1 MNEIILLSLTAAS
14 LGFIHT
20 ALGPDH
26 YLPFIVLS
34 KARNWSVPKTMWI
47 TFVSG
52 VGHVGGS
59 VAIGLIGIAL
69 GFSLNKLTFIEEFRG
84 ELVGYLLMAFGMAY
98 TVYGLFKFLKNGGHH
113 HLPNFLIPKSIRQI
127 KHQVSHGLEEKVDDT
142 RLTPWVLFI
151 IFVFG
156 PCEVLI
162 PMLFIPAV
170 QQSSIGISSVALFFG
185 IATIATMMF
194 IVYLGHVGTSFLKFK
209 SKEKFMHMVAGLVIL
224 FSGVGMHFLGW

>member
-1 MNEIILLSLTAAS
+1 MNEILLLSLTAAS

-34 KARNWSVPKTMWI
+34 RARKWSVPKTMMI
-47 TFVSG
+47 TFIAG

-59 VAIGLIGIAL
+59 VVIGLVGIAL
-69 GFSLNKLTFIEEFRG
+69 GISLNKLTNIEAFRG
-84 ELVGYLLMAFGMAY
+84 DIVALLLMAFGLAY
-98 TVYGLFKFLKNGGHH
+98 TVYGIYKFLKNGGHH
-113 HLPNFLIPKSIRQI
+113 HLPNFLIPKSLREI
-127 KHQVSHGLEEKVDDT
+127 KHQVSHGLEEKVDET
-142 RLTPWVLFI
+142 KLTPWVLFI

-170 QQSSIGISSVALFFG
+170 QRSAAGIASVATFFG
-185 IATIATMMF
+185 ITTIATMMF
-194 IVYLGHVGTSFLKFK
+194 IVYLGYLGSSFLKFK
-209 SKEKFMHMVAGLVIL
+209 SKEKYMHLLAGLVIL
-224 FSGVGMHFLGW
+224 GAGLGMHFLGW

>member
-1 MNEIILLSLTAAS
+1 MNEILLLSLTAAS

-47 TFVSG
+47 TFISG

-59 VAIGLIGIAL
+59 VIIGLVGIAL
-69 GFSLNKLTFIEEFRG
+69 GISLHKLTFIEESRG
-84 ELVGYLLMAFGMAY
+84 NIVALLLIAFGLAY
-98 TVYGLFKFLKNGGHH
+98 SIYGFYKFLKDGGHH
-113 HLPNFLIPKSIRQI
+113 HLPNFLIPRSLREI
-127 KHQVSHGLEEKVDDT
+127 KHQVSHSPEGKVDNT
-142 RLTPWVLFI
+142 KLTPWVLFI

-170 QQSSIGISSVALFFG
+170 QQSTTGIALVALFFG
-185 IATIATMMF
+185 IATISTMMF
-194 IVYLGHVGTSFLKFK
+194 IVYLGHFGTSFLKFK
-209 SKEKFMHMVAGLVIL
+209 SKEKYMHLIAGLVIL
-224 FSGVGMHFLGW
+224 GAGIGMQFLGW

>member
-34 KARNWSVPKTMWI
+34 KARHWSVPKTMWI

-52 VGHVGGS
+52 IGHVGGS
-59 VAIGLIGIAL
+59 VVIGLVGIAL
-69 GFSLNKLTFIEEFRG
+69 GISLNKLTFIEGFRG
-84 ELVGYLLMAFGMAY
+84 DIVALLLIFFGLLY
-98 TVYGLFKFLKNGGHH
+98 TIYGLHKFLKNGGHH
-113 HLPNFLIPKSIRQI
+113 HLPNFLIPKNLHEI
-127 KHQVSHGLEEKVDDT
+127 KHQVSHGLQEKVDET

-170 QQSSIGISSVALFFG
+170 QRSSMGMASVAIFFG
-185 IATIATMMF
+185 ITTIATMMF
-194 IVYLGHVGTSFLKFK
+194 IVYLGHLGSSLLKFK
-209 SKEKFMHMVAGLVIL
+209 SKEKYMHLFAGLVIL
-224 FSGVGMHFLGW
+224 GAGLGMHFLGW

>member
-1 MNEIILLSLTAAS
+1 MNELILLSLTAAS

-34 KARNWSVPKTMWI
+34 KARNWSVTKTMWI

-59 VAIGLIGIAL
+59 VLIGIVGIAL
-69 GFSLNKLTFIEEFRG
+69 GFSLNKLQFTESIRG
-84 ELVGYLLMAFGMAY
+84 EIVAWMLIAFGLLY
-98 TVYGLFKFLKNGGHH
+98 SIYGGYKYLKNGGHS
-113 HLPNFLIPKSIRQI
+113 HLPDFLVPKKIREF
-127 KHQVSHGLEEKVDDT
+127 KHDVSHGLEEKEDIT
-142 RLTPWVLFI
+142 KLTPWILFI

-170 QQSSIGISSVALFFG
+170 QKSTTGIVSVTMFFG
-185 IATIATMMF
+185 ITTITTMMLL
-194 IVYLGHVGTSFLKFK
+194 VYLGHYGSSLLKFK
-209 SKEKFMHMVAGLVIL
+209 SKVKYMHLAAGLVIL
-224 FSGVGMHFLGW
+224 FSGIGMQLLGW

>member
-1 MNEIILLSLTAAS
+1 MNELLLLSLTAAS

-34 KARNWSVPKTMWI
+34 KARNWNVSKTMWI
-47 TFVSG
+47 TFISG

-59 VAIGLIGIAL
+59 VIIGLVGIAL
-69 GFSLNKLTFIEEFRG
+69 GVSLNKLTFIEEFRG
-84 ELVGYLLMAFGMAY
+84 DLVGILLMAFGLAY
-98 TVYGLFKFLKNGGHH
+98 TIYGIYKFLKNGGHH
-113 HLPNFLIPKSIRQI
+113 HLPNFLTPKSIRQI
-127 KHQVSHGLEEKVDDT
+127 KHQVSHGMEEKVDDT
-142 RLTPWVLFI
+142 KLTPWVLFI

-170 QQSSIGISSVALFFG
+170 QNSSAGIAAVALLFG
-185 IATIATMMF
+185 IATILTMML
-194 IVYLGHVGTSFLKFK
+194 IVYLGHYGSSFLKFK
-209 SKEKFMHMVAGLVIL
+209 SKEKYMHLAAGLVIL
-224 FSGVGMHFLGW
+224 FAGMGMHFLGW

>member
-1 MNEIILLSLTAAS
+1 MNEILLLSLTAAS

-34 KARNWSVPKTMWI
+34 RARKWNVPKTMLI
-47 TFVSG
+47 TFIAG

-59 VAIGLIGIAL
+59 VVIGLVGIAL
-69 GFSLNKLTFIEEFRG
+69 GISLNKLTNIEAFRG
-84 ELVGYLLMAFGMAY
+84 DIVALLLIAFGLAY
-98 TVYGLFKFLKNGGHH
+98 TGYGIYKFLKNGGHH
-113 HLPNFLIPKSIRQI
+113 HLPNFLIPKSLREI
-127 KHQVSHGLEEKVDDT
+127 KHQVSHGLEEKVDET
-142 RLTPWVLFI
+142 KLTPWVLFI

-170 QQSSIGISSVALFFG
+170 QRSAAGIASVATFFG
-185 IATIATMMF
+185 ITTIATMMF
-194 IVYLGHVGTSFLKFK
+194 IVYLGYLGSSFLKFK
-209 SKEKFMHMVAGLVIL
+209 SKEKYMHLLAGLVIL
-224 FSGVGMHFLGW
+224 GAGLGMHFLGW

>member
-1 MNEIILLSLTAAS
+1 MNELLLLSLTAAS

-34 KARNWSVPKTMWI
+34 KARNWTVSKTMWI
-47 TFVSG
+47 TFISG

-59 VAIGLIGIAL
+59 VIIGLVGIAL
-69 GFSLNKLTFIEEFRG
+69 GISLNKLTFIEEFRG
-84 ELVGYLLMAFGMAY
+84 EIVGYLLIAFGLAY
-98 TVYGLFKFLKNGGHH
+98 TIYGLYKFMKNGGHH

-127 KHQVSHGLEEKVDDT
+127 KHQVSHGMEEKVDET
-142 RLTPWVLFI
+142 KLTPWVLFI

-170 QQSSIGISSVALFFG
+170 QNSTAGIASVAILFG
-185 IATIATMMF
+185 ITTICTMMF
-194 IVYLGHVGTSFLKFK
+194 IVYLGHLGSSFLKFK
-209 SKEKFMHMVAGLVIL
+209 SKEKYMHLAAGLVIL
-224 FSGVGMHFLGW
+224 FAGIGMHFLGW

>member
-1 MNEIILLSLTAAS
+1 MNELILLSLTAAS

-34 KARNWSVPKTMWI
+34 KARNWSVSKTMLI
-47 TFVSG
+47 TFISG

-59 VAIGLIGIAL
+59 VVIGLVGIAL
-69 GFSLNKLTFIEEFRG
+69 GISLNKLTFIESFRG
-84 ELVGYLLMAFGMAY
+84 DIVALLLILFGLVY
-98 TVYGLFKFLKNGGHH
+98 TVYGFYKFLKNGGHH
-113 HLPNFLIPKSIRQI
+113 HLPDFLIPKSIRQI
-127 KHQVSHGLEEKVDDT
+127 KHQVNHGLEKKVDET
-142 RLTPWVLFI
+142 KLTPWVLFI

-170 QQSSIGISSVALFFG
+170 QRSTIGIASVALFFG
-185 IATIATMMF
+185 ITTIATMMF
-194 IVYLGHVGTSFLKFK
+194 IVYLAHLGSSFLKFK
-209 SKEKFMHMVAGLVIL
+209 SKEKYMHLLAGLVIL
-224 FSGVGMHFLGW
+224 TAGLGMYFFNW

>member
-34 KARNWSVPKTMWI
+34 KARHWSVPKTMWI

-52 VGHVGGS
+52 IGHVGGS
-59 VAIGLIGIAL
+59 VVIGLVGIAL
-69 GFSLNKLTFIEEFRG
+69 GISLNKLTFIEGFRG
-84 ELVGYLLMAFGMAY
+84 DIVALLLIFFGLLY
-98 TVYGLFKFLKNGGHH
+98 TIYGFHKFLKNGGHH
-113 HLPNFLIPKSIRQI
+113 HLPNILIPKNLHEI
-127 KHQVSHGLEEKVDDT
+127 KHQVSHGLEEKVDET

-170 QQSSIGISSVALFFG
+170 QRSNIGMASVAIFFG
-185 IATIATMMF
+185 ITTIATMMF
-194 IVYLGHVGTSFLKFK
+194 IVYLGYLGSSLLKFK
-209 SKEKFMHMVAGLVIL
+209 SKEKYMHLIAGLVIL
-224 FSGVGMHFLGW
+224 GAGLGMHFLGW

>member
-59 VAIGLIGIAL
+59 VVIGLIGIAL

-84 ELVGYLLMAFGMAY
+84 EIVGYLLMAFGLVY

-127 KHQVSHGLEEKVDDT
+127 KHQVSHGLEEKVDET

-170 QQSSIGISSVALFFG
+170 QHSSIGISSVALFFG

-209 SKEKFMHMVAGLVIL
+209 SKEKFMHLVAGLVIL

>member
-1 MNEIILLSLTAAS
+1 MNELILLSLTAAS

-34 KARNWSVPKTMWI
+34 RARNWTVTKTMWI
-47 TFVSG
+47 TFISG

-59 VAIGLIGIAL
+59 VLIGILGIAL
-69 GFSLNKLTFIEEFRG
+69 GISLNKLTFIEEFRG
-84 ELVGYLLMAFGMAY
+84 EIVGYLLISFGLIY
-98 TVYGLFKFLKNGGHH
+98 TGFGIYKFLKNGGHH
-113 HLPNFLIPKSIRQI
+113 HLPNILIPKSIRKI
-127 KHQVSHGLEEKVDDT
+127 KHQVSHGLEEKVDET
-142 RLTPWVLFI
+142 KLTPWILFI

-170 QQSSIGISSVALFFG
+170 QQSTIGIASVAILFG
-185 IATIATMMF
+185 ITTIATMMF
-194 IVYLGHVGTSFLKFK
+194 IVFLGYKGSSFLKFK
-209 SKEKFMHMVAGLVIL
+209 SKEKYMHLIAGLVIL
-224 FSGVGMHFLGW
+224 FSGIGMHFLGW